1 MKTKNIIQKLLYI
14 GVIGVSI
21 FVLFFVI
28 ACTWIGYDVKQKC
41 RDAKYQYG
49 GNCTEALISLLND
62 SSRGFRDR
70 NSAIWALGQLGDSN
84 ALPVLQEYYTGDIPD
99 REPLD
104 KVISQYELKKAVVLT
119 SGGKNITAIF
129 WRYGVED

>member
-14 GVIGVSI
+14 GVIGISI

-41 RDAKYQYG
+41 QDAKHQYG

-62 SSRGFRDR
+62 EDRGFRDR
-70 NSAIWALGQLGDSN
+70 NSAIWALGQLGDPN

-104 KVISQYELKKAVVLT
+104 KVISQYELKKAVALT

-129 WRYGVED
+129 WRYGIED